1 MPSPVAKIADLI
13 RRTDS
18 FLVSSHANPDGDAIG
33 STVALGHILAH
44 MGKDF
49 CLYNRSG
56 LPAQFD
62 WLELPGPIHSTLS
75 GAEANWIFVLDC
87 GTQNRVG
94 EELFQVM
101 GSRPMANVDHHL
113 GNPMF
118 GQFNWVDVRY
128 PAVAAMMADLADEL
142 DIPIAGP
149 LAEAIYLG
157 VVTDTGF
164 FTFDNTT
171 PSVLELVAR
180 LIRLGLNPGLIN
192 AKIRNQWSV
201 NRFRLWGESFATTEM
216 FYGGQVALAFVTRG
230 MMERTGTTAA
240 DCEEIVNFLRR
251 LRGARAAIIL
261 REEPDGAYK
270 FSIRSTGAVNVQK
283 VAALFGGGGHRNA
296 AGGTISADMLT
307 AKDRL
312 IKALG
317 ESLGLV

>member
-1 MPSPVAKIADLI
+1 MESPVTRIADLI

-33 STVALGHILAH
+33 STAALGHILAA

-49 CLYNRSG
+49 SLYNRSG

-62 WLELPGPIHSTLS
+62 WLTLPGPINSSLS
-75 GAEANWIFVLDC
+75 GIEANWIFVLDC
-87 GTQNRVG
+87 GTQHRVG
-94 EELFQVM
+94 EELYRVM
-101 GSRPMANVDHHL
+101 GTRPIANVDHHL

-118 GQFNWVDVRY
+118 GQFNWVDEGY
-128 PAVAAMMADLADEL
+128 PAVGAMIADLADEL
-142 DIPIAGP
+142 EIPLTGA
-149 LAEAIYLG
+149 LAEAVYLG

-164 FTFDNTT
+164 FTFDNTS
-171 PSVLELVAR
+171 PEVLELAAR
-180 LIRLGLNPGLIN
+180 LIRLGLNPGTVN

-201 NRFRLWGESFATTEM
+201 NRFRLWGESFPSIEM
-216 FYGGQVALAFVTRG
+216 FFGGQVAVAHVTRA

-251 LRGARAAIIL
+251 LRGSRAAVIL

-270 FSIRSTGAVNVQK
+270 FSLRSSGPDNVQV
-283 VAALFGGGGHRNA
+283 VAALFDGGGHRNA
-296 AGGTISADMLT
+296 AGGTIRADIGL
-307 AKDRL
+307 ARKRL
-312 IKALG
+312 VEALG

>member
-1 MPSPVAKIADLI
+1 MQSPITQIADLI

-62 WLELPGPIHSTLS
+62 WLSLPGPIHDSLV
-75 GAEANWIFVLDC
+75 GCEANWIFVLDC
-87 GTQNRVG
+87 GNQHRVG
-94 EELFQVM
+94 DELFRIM
-101 GSRPMANVDHHL
+101 GTRPIANVDHHL

-118 GQFNWVDVRY
+118 GQFNWVDDSY
-128 PAVAAMMADLADEL
+128 PAVGSMIADLADEL
-142 DIPIAGP
+142 GVPLTGP
-149 LAEAIYLG
+149 LAEAVYLG
-157 VVTDTGF
+157 IVTDTGF

-171 PSVLELVAR
+171 PAVLELAAR
-180 LIRLGLNPGLIN
+180 LIRLGLNPGIVN

-201 NRFRLWGESFATTEM
+201 NRFRLWGESFATTEL
-216 FYGGQVALAFVTRG
+216 FFDGQVAVAYVTQN
-230 MMERTGTTAA
+230 MMERSDTSAE

-251 LRGARAAIIL
+251 LRGARAAAIL
-261 REEPDGAYK
+261 REEPDGSYK
-270 FSIRSTGAVNVQK
+270 FSLRSTGADNVQA

-296 AGGTISADMLT
+296 SGGTINAAFLSA
-307 AKDRL
+307 KKRL
-312 IKALG
+312 VEALG